1 MSRTSESQPLSSDE
15 VLDELAFL
23 VTVEHALIV
32 EYLSVSCALGY
43 DLATADGGPATQ
55 PGRDAAKAARD
66 LADLQMVRVGGLVRP
81 LSRLRPMAELR
92 RARGI
97 KDPSGTELPLDPPT
111 REQLEHLPEREE
123 SIAAAVDARYARLIP
138 TVTAASGPEG
148 DAFLRAA
155 VQEGTL
161 HATSVSG
168 LLDLLAD
175 QPIADLL
182 RATRRSGSTTSENLL
197 LGISNRTY
205 ALLLGALGNFYGDLD
220 SDAAGTFRL
229 TALSTMEMMND
240 VNRALVHEGLLPPFQ
255 MPRP

>member
-123 SIAAAVDARYARLIP
+123 SIAAAVDAHYARLIP
-138 TVTAASGPEG
+138 AVTASGPEG
-148 DAFLRAA
+148 DTFLLAA

-161 HATSVSG
+161 HAASVSG
-168 LLDLLAD
+168 LRGHLAD

-182 RATRRSGSTTSENLL
+182 RATRRSGSTTAENLL
-197 LGISNRTY
+197 LRISNRTY

>member
-1 MSRTSESQPLSSDE
+1 MSRTPESRPLSSDE

-55 PGRDAAKAARD
+55 PARDAAKAARN
-66 LADLQMVRVGGLVRP
+66 LADAQMVRVGGLVRP
-81 LSRLRPMAELR
+81 LSSLRPTSALG
-92 RARGI
+92 RARAI
-97 KDPSGTELPLDPPT
+97 VDLTGTEISLAPPT
-111 REQLEHLPEREE
+111 PEQLEHLLEREE
-123 SIAAAVDARYARLIP
+123 AIAAAVDARYARLDP
-138 TVTAASGPEG
+138 ALDATGLAQ

-155 VQEGTL
+155 VQEGTS
-161 HATSVSG
+161 HATSVSV
-168 LLDLLAD
+168 LRDHLAG

-182 RATRRSGSTTSENLL
+182 RATRRSGSTSAENLL
-197 LGISNRTY
+197 LQISNRTY
-205 ALLLGALGNFYGDLD
+205 ALLLNALGNFYGDLD
-220 SDAAGTFRL
+220 SAVAGTFRL
-229 TALSTMEMMND
+229 TALSTMEMLND